1 MNENKTKI
9 AGILYKH
16 GENDFSIWFP
26 ELTESENKEINSFL
40 ENFVNGGCSLRGSKQ
55 DVFDEIKDHLK

>member
-1 MNENKTKI
+1 MDENKAKI

-16 GENDFSIWFP
+16 GENDFSIWFL

-40 ENFVNGGCSLRGSKQ
+40 ENLVNDGCSLRGSKQ
-55 DVFDEIKDHLK
+55 DVLDEIEECL